1 MAEGLKGKRCRFR
14 LRDVICPDRQQIL
27 SQITPEME
35 VSGEVAF
42 LSDHGQDQD
51 YFAIIEV
58 TGIAS
63 PLIVPV
69 ARLETVEGEP
79 VREATSNNPVA
90 DVRYER
96 ASLES

>member
-1 MAEGLKGKRCRFR
+1 MAESLTGKRCRFR

-35 VSGEVAF
+35 ISGEVAF
-42 LSDHGQDQD
+42 LSDHGQDQN
-51 YFAIIEV
+51 YFAIV
-58 TGIAS
+58 TVAGLAS

-69 ARLETVEGEP
+69 ARLETADDP
-79 VREATSNNPVA
+79 VREVA
-90 DVRYER
+90 SKDPAAGARYER